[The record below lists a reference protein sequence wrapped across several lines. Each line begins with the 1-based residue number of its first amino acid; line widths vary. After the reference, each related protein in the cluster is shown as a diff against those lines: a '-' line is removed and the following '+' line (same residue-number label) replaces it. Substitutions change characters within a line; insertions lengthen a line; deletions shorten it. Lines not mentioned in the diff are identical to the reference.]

1 MLFATTNP
9 GSPAHWLRK
18 KYLLRAADVG
28 LRRWH
33 FTLDDNPALDPA
45 YVSWLKST
53 YIGLWYRRFILGDW
67 CIAEGAVY
75 GMFDETKHIVDVMPP
90 VADWLCVAVDY
101 GTTNPLHALLLGLGM
116 DGTLYVVAEWRRE
129 SRQQGRQM
137 TDVEY
142 SQALR
147 DWLNAVKLPA
157 TELLDPQPRF
167 MVVEPS
173 ATSFKV
179 QLYQDGWAPVDGINT
194 VVDGIRLVSSLMH
207 VDRLKIHRSCKG
219 LLDEIPGYSWSES
232 HAEQGPDVPLEADDQ
247 GVDVLRYGVATTRAL
262 WQRVPLAA

>member
-1 MLFATTNP
+1 
-9 GSPAHWLRK
+9 
-18 KYLLRAADVG
+18 
-28 LRRWH
+28 
-33 FTLDDNPALDPA
+33 
-45 YVSWLKST
+45 
-53 YIGLWYRRFILGDW
+53 
-67 CIAEGAVY
+67 
-75 GMFDETKHIVDVMPP
+75 MFDKHIVDVMPP
-90 VADWLCVAVDY
+90 VADWLCVALDY
-101 GTTNPLHALLLGLGM
+101 GTTNPLHALLLGLRV

-137 TDVEY
+137 TEVEY

-194 VVDGIRLVSSLMH
+194 VVDGIRLVSSRMH

-219 LLDEIPGYSWSES
+219 LLDEI
-232 HAEQGPDVPLEADDQ
+232 
-247 GVDVLRYGVATTRAL
+247 LR
-262 WQRVPLAA
+262 